1 MNLTFLRKALLLTC
15 SLLSFLPAVTAG
27 EINGITIS
35 GRIKPFGEAV
45 AILAFCPDENEKYA
59 GRVNSRTGSYS
70 ISKLPEGIYDIVLRT
85 KRYLIEGIRFWPK
98 GELTGRDI
106 KEIEEIVESVDQ
118 FFNRKKIIR
127 ISGSSN
133 YASAIVEQVRDMAYY
148 LNSGEKISGKIIRRI
163 DFLRFKKSGRS
174 WVSIENKHLYREEV
188 LSNSPEAEME
198 HMFEKKFSG
207 IKVVGTPS
215 VKIADYQVPAN

>member
-27 EINGITIS
+27 GVNGIAIS
-35 GRIKPFGEAV
+35 GRIEPPGEAV

-59 GRVNSRTGSYS
+59 GSVNRQTGSYS

-98 GELTGRDI
+98 GELTSRDI
-106 KEIEEIVESVDQ
+106 KEIEKRIELG
-118 FFNRKKIIR
+118 FFNRKRILR
-127 ISGSSN
+127 ISGNSN
-133 YASAIVEQVRDMAYY
+133 HASAIVEQVRDRAYY

-188 LSNSPEAEME
+188 FSNSPGAEME

-207 IKVVGTPS
+207 IKAVGTPS
-215 VKIADYQVPAN
+215 VKIADYQIPAN